1 MKLKTSFRFVLPEPL
16 EKGGEKASGEMRLIK
31 VKDLVDLNSD
41 IRVTEN
47 PSYFYVVLLGRVITS
62 LGSHRMLNAKII
74 ENLSTKNFAFLLDF
88 MNQINHNVVKQF
100 PIKCGHCGTVYQGEL
115 HLAGEL

>member
-1 MKLKTSFRFVLPEPL
+1 MKLKTEFKFVLPEPMDKGE
-16 EKGGEKASGEMRLIK
+16 EKPRGVMRLIK

-41 IRVTEN
+41 IRVIEN

-62 LGSHRMLNAKII
+62 LGHHKMLNAKII

-88 MNQINHNVVKQF
+88 LNQINHSVIKQF
-100 PIKCGHCGTVYQGEL
+100 PIKCGHCETVYQGEL